1 MKAYRSVL
9 FREKSRN
16 PCIDQ
21 WATLSPDADPC
32 SDDEDRREREKRV
45 KIYAKY
51 VAKNRPIQFIGEDDE
66 S

>member
-45 KIYAKY
+45 LEYAKQ
-51 VAKNRPIQFIGEDDE
+51 AKKKKPLEYKGADDE
-66 S
+66 R